1 MKYSVPVEGFAENQV
16 VIETP
21 GVFSGAKLLLNG
33 QPAPKGEKRGQF
45 VLRRDDGTEVTAK
58 FKGMFLDSIPQ
69 VVIDDNEVIKVVEP
83 LKWYQWLWA
92 GLPILLIFMGGFIGA
107 IFGVIATSFSARVY
121 RSDMVPAAQYLVVG
135 FITVVAVVLYFII
148 ALIIASML

>member
-1 MKYSVPVEGFAENQV
+1 MKYSVPVEGFSENQV

-21 GVFSGAKLLLNG
+21 GMFSGAKLLLNG

-69 VVIDDNEVIKVVEP
+69 VVIDDKEVIKVVEP
-83 LKWYQWLWA
+83 LKWYQWVWA
-92 GLPILLIFMGGFIGA
+92 GLPILLIFTGGAIGA
-107 IFGVIATSFSARVY
+107 IFGVIATSISARVY
-121 RSDMVPAAQYLVVG
+121 RSEMATAVQYLLVG
-135 FITVVAVVLYFII
+135 VITFVAVMLYLVI
-148 ALIIASML
+148 ALMIASML